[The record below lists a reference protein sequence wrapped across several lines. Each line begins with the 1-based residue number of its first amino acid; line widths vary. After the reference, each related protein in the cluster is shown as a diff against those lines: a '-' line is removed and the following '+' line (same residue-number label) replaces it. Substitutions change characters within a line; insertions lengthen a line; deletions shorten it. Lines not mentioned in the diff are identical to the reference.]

1 MPNRNVHE
9 VMGHLGRDP
18 ELRYISTSRAVC
30 RFSGYQPDRR
40 FKRSYYNKS
49 DNVILAVKGLLDE
62 LIEDGVIPVATT
74 QEWRA

>member
-1 MPNRNVHE
+1 MARRELVFKDE
-9 VMGHLGRDP
+9 ITIWRDGD
-18 ELRYISTSRAVC
+18 EFVAERDN
-30 RFSGYQPDRR
+30 GYQPDRR

>member
-1 MPNRNVHE
+1 MARRELVFKDE
-9 VMGHLGRDP
+9 ITIWRDGD
-18 ELRYISTSRAVC
+18 EFVAEWDN
-30 RFSGYQPDRR
+30 GYQPDRR